1 MKLCT
6 LSIKD
11 SNSWYLL
18 VLSHYKVVPVN
29 SWWYQVSTRSV
40 PGQYQGM
47 YAFFYNWKS
56 GVPYSKTRKD
66 SATQAPEKQDRN
78 TIHPETTRPTHSPET
93 RMLSSGRRASS
104 SSPSRKSVLLLNLDQ
119 VAQKLSGV
127 QSFLPSRRME
137 SLRDLI
143 SLVWLREVTMTRS
156 ILWWDFLM
164 ILVIPDIV
172 HISFP
177 FIWKIV
183 KG

>member
-1 MKLCT
+1 MPL
-6 LSIKD
+6 
-11 SNSWYLL
+11 
-18 VLSHYKVVPVN
+18 
-29 SWWYQVSTRSV
+29 
-40 PGQYQGM
+40 
-47 YAFFYNWKS
+47 
-56 GVPYSKTRKD
+56 YSKTRKD

-93 RMLSSGRRASS
+93 LMLSSGRRASS
-104 SSPSRKSVLLLNLDQ
+104 SSPSRKSVLLLNLAQ
-119 VAQKLSGV
+119 VAQKLRGV
-127 QSFLPSRRME
+127 QSFLLSRRME

-183 KG
+183 KGKFQPWIVDGWLRTSLCLHLCSSWKLQLDRTKGLFFLQQRDIL

>member
-1 MKLCT
+1 MPL
-6 LSIKD
+6 
-11 SNSWYLL
+11 
-18 VLSHYKVVPVN
+18 
-29 SWWYQVSTRSV
+29 
-40 PGQYQGM
+40 
-47 YAFFYNWKS
+47 
-56 GVPYSKTRKD
+56 YSKTRKD
-66 SATQAPEKQDRN
+66 SATQAHEKQDRN

-104 SSPSRKSVLLLNLDQ
+104 SSPSRKSVLLLNLAQ

-127 QSFLPSRRME
+127 QSFLLSRRMG

-177 FIWKIV
+177 LHLKNCERLIPTLDCWWLASDFSLSTSL
-183 KG
+183 